1 MKSSQRRSIALFSCG
16 LVTCALAVTLLHPA
30 SARADG
36 LIDTLVRRFSES
48 EFEFVRAQSNAP
60 FPPAASL
67 ATSVYQESEFRRAD
81 GIDSDVTFQQATI
94 SEYAFLPI
102 TLGKRDAIAIGQW
115 MSWTHFDI
123 DNAPRDDLDVFSVSV
138 PVGWIRQQSP
148 NWQIAAFVAPLG
160 HRTPE
165 DNWYWETMG
174 GAFARNV
181 RGDRFAW
188 IFGAYFDVS
197 PLEDFYTPYLG
208 ATYVINEQWTLNAI
222 MPWPSV
228 TYAPT
233 NRTVFRLGVAPS
245 GASWTIE
252 PGERR
257 PRMNLSTWNFGL
269 TAEHRL
275 ASNLWLG
282 FEVGVAGLRGLSIV
296 GSDWE
301 GLETKLDNT
310 GFAML
315 SLNLRPGSLR
325 AERPVAN

>member
-1 MKSSQRRSIALFSCG
+1 MGATG
-16 LVTCALAVTLLHPA
+16 ALAVFVFLWQPA
-30 SARADG
+30 PAMAEG

-60 FPPAASL
+60 FPPAA
-67 ATSVYQESEFRRAD
+67 AIGTSVYQESAFRRAD
-81 GIDSDVTFQQATI
+81 GTDSEVTFQQAAI

-102 TLGKRDAIAIGQW
+102 PIGKRDAVAIGQW
-115 MSWTHFDI
+115 MSWTHFDL
-123 DNAPRDDLDVFSVSV
+123 DNAPRDQLEVFSVSV

-165 DNWYWETMG
+165 DSWYWETMG

-188 IFGAYFDVS
+188 IVGAYFDVS

-208 ATYVINEQWTLNAI
+208 ATYVINDQWTLTAI
-222 MPWPSV
+222 MPWPSI

-233 NRTVFRLGVAPS
+233 THTVLRLGVAPS

-269 TAEHRL
+269 TVEHRL
-275 ASNLWLG
+275 AGNFWLG
-282 FEVGVAGLRGLSIV
+282 FEMGVAGLRGLSIV
-296 GSDWE
+296 GGEWE
-301 GLETKLDNT
+301 APETKLDNT

-315 SLNLRPGSLR
+315 TLNLRPGSLR
-325 AERPVAN
+325 AERPGTN